1 MNRRNFLRNS
11 SLLTVGNSLLPT
23 IGSTN
28 NEDRKTALT
37 VAFISD
43 IHVKPM
49 EVAETG
55 MRKALRHV
63 NALSQKPDFIIN
75 GGDSIMDA
83 LAADKAKTGE
93 QWNVW
98 NRIFNAENRL
108 PVHHVIGNHDI
119 WGWQLTDE
127 SIKSDPL
134 YEKGWVLKQHG
145 MPGRY
150 YAFEAKGWKF
160 IVLDSVQQNGGG
172 YIARF
177 DEEQVAWLESE
188 LKNTPSDQHICIVSH
203 IPIVWFCAAMFFD
216 DQLPNGDWKLIWALL
231 HVDARRIT
239 QLFTAYKNI
248 RCCLSGHIHLQD
260 MVEYKNVHYY
270 CNGAISGNWWSG
282 AFKGFEPAYALFG
295 FGKDGSLSRQMIPY
309 GV

>member
-11 SLLTVGNSLLPT
+11 SLLTLGNGMLPSVVNANT
-23 IGSTN
+23 GHKKSSF
-28 NEDRKTALT
+28 T

-43 IHVKPM
+43 IHVKPT
-49 EVAETG
+49 EVAQAG

-63 NALSQKPDFIIN
+63 NSLAEKPDFIIN

-83 LAADKAKTGE
+83 LEASKEKTQQ
-93 QWNVW
+93 QWDVW
-98 NRIFNAENRL
+98 NKIFGEENKL

-127 SIKSDPL
+127 SVKADPL
-134 YEKGWVLKQHG
+134 YEKGWVLKQHK

-188 LKNTPSDQHICIVSH
+188 LKKTPAEQHICIVSH
-203 IPIVWFCAAMFFD
+203 IPIVSFCAAMFFD
-216 DQLPNGDWKLIWALL
+216 DQLPNGDWKLIRALL

-239 QLFTAYKNI
+239 GLFTGYKSI

-260 MVEYKNVHYY
+260 MVEYKGIHYY

-282 AFKGFEPAYALFG
+282 AFKGFEPAYAIFN
-295 FGKDGSLSRQMIPY
+295 FGKDGSVSRQMIQY
-309 GV
+309 GA